1 MSSARLP
8 PGCAP
13 PSFHSGLLPRRRL
26 PHTQTGLT
34 SSGEAAPPLDLS
46 WGRDCVKCLRPPQA
60 AALQPAAPESNP
72 EQTDDNPPFRLPADP
87 PCHRIHPP
95 VHRSRLPRRAPP
107 CKVTP

>member
-26 PHTQTGLT
+26 PNNQTGLT
-34 SSGEAAPPLDLS
+34 SSGEAEPPLELS

-60 AALQPAAPESNP
+60 AAHQPAAPEQRSEERRVGKECVSTLRAGGSPYHATKITNP
-72 EQTDDNPPFRLPADP
+72 GNCTHAAEQ
-87 PCHRIHPP
+87 
-95 VHRSRLPRRAPP
+95 
-107 CKVTP
+107 KQ